1 MPLNPHKSVP
11 TAGAMEEEKLT
22 SCQNVSVHRVRG
34 FENQRPPERASSTNS
49 SELQMRKPR
58 REKIMTHQARGELA
72 AEPAPELSLPVP
84 QPCNSQG
91 LSWWPSHF
99 SVVLPGGCSILSP
112 LTTIF
117 LKRTSSFFLLGL
129 FSVSQC
135 RQLFTISVFVGRYSV
150 MRFFFHIT
158 NQPWFF
164 LHVTHI
170 S

>member
-1 MPLNPHKSVP
+1 MPLVPHKSVP

-22 SCQNVSVHRVRG
+22 SCQNVSIRRVRE

-58 REKIMTHQARGELA
+58 QEKIMTHQARGE
-72 AEPAPELSLPVP
+72 PAPELSLLVP

-91 LSWWPSHF
+91 LSWWPSRF

-117 LKRTSSFFLLGL
+117 LKRTSSFSLLGL

-135 RQLFTISVFVGRYSV
+135 RQLFTISVFVGRYSA
-150 MRFFFHIT
+150 MRLFFHIT